1 MQMCRRKGKWKCC
14 LWKKSRVTS
23 QGKFFIRQSP
33 SRKPYLPSLQPTFGK
48 LQTSFLVAASTHIYR
63 TVSFHL
69 PPSSLFFSSPFLFY
83 PHTSF
88 IDIFPRKD
96 KIRAKGYTRF
106 AVYISRFFLF
116 HQLRTAAGGEVSLVS
131 PLLRE
136 KEFECIS
143 TFPWN
148 VLHLQLLFLNLF
160 SRHLCPKFYGMCSN
174 CISFF
179 ILFSFKLYACEVVRF
194 VNCIFWCINK

>member
-1 MQMCRRKGKWKCC
+1 MLSLKKISRHIPRKILYPSVTKPKTVFALSPTNVWQAPNFVSRCC
-14 LWKKSRVTS
+14 IHS
-23 QGKFFIRQSP
+23 
-33 SRKPYLPSLQPTFGK
+33 YLSNCIF
-48 LQTSFLVAASTHIYR
+48 
-63 TVSFHL
+63 
-69 PPSSLFFSSPFLFY
+69 PSSPILPFFSSPFLFY

-194 VNCIFWCINK
+194 VNYIFWCINK

>member
-1 MQMCRRKGKWKCC
+1 MLSLKKISRHIPRKILYPSVTKPKTVFALSPTNVWQAPNFVSRCC
-14 LWKKSRVTS
+14 IHS
-23 QGKFFIRQSP
+23 
-33 SRKPYLPSLQPTFGK
+33 YLSNCIF
-48 LQTSFLVAASTHIYR
+48 
-63 TVSFHL
+63 
-69 PPSSLFFSSPFLFY
+69 PSSPILSFFSSPFLFY

>member
-1 MQMCRRKGKWKCC
+1 MLSLKKISRHIPRKILYPSVTKPKTVFALSPTNVWQTPNFVSRCC
-14 LWKKSRVTS
+14 IHS
-23 QGKFFIRQSP
+23 
-33 SRKPYLPSLQPTFGK
+33 YLSNCIF
-48 LQTSFLVAASTHIYR
+48 
-63 TVSFHL
+63 
-69 PPSSLFFSSPFLFY
+69 PSSPILPFFSSPFLFY

-179 ILFSFKLYACEVVRF
+179 ILFSFKFVCLWSCSFCELH
-194 VNCIFWCINK
+194 ILMYK

>member
-1 MQMCRRKGKWKCC
+1 MLSLKKISRHIPRKILYPSVTKPKTVFALSPTNVWQAPNFVSRCC
-14 LWKKSRVTS
+14 IHS
-23 QGKFFIRQSP
+23 
-33 SRKPYLPSLQPTFGK
+33 YLSNCIF
-48 LQTSFLVAASTHIYR
+48 
-63 TVSFHL
+63 
-69 PPSSLFFSSPFLFY
+69 PSSPILPFFSSPFLFY

>member
-1 MQMCRRKGKWKCC
+1 MLSLKKVSRHIPRKILYPSVTKPKTVFALSPTNVWQAPNFVSRCC
-14 LWKKSRVTS
+14 IHS
-23 QGKFFIRQSP
+23 
-33 SRKPYLPSLQPTFGK
+33 YLSNCIF
-48 LQTSFLVAASTHIYR
+48 
-63 TVSFHL
+63 
-69 PPSSLFFSSPFLFY
+69 PSSPILPFFSSPFLFY

>member
-1 MQMCRRKGKWKCC
+1 MLSLKKISRHIPRKILYPSVTKPKTVFALSPTNVWQAPNFVSRCC
-14 LWKKSRVTS
+14 IHS
-23 QGKFFIRQSP
+23 
-33 SRKPYLPSLQPTFGK
+33 YLSNCIF
-48 LQTSFLVAASTHIYR
+48 
-63 TVSFHL
+63 
-69 PPSSLFFSSPFLFY
+69 PSSPILPFFSSPFLFY

-194 VNCIFWCINK
+194 VNSIFLCINK

>member
-1 MQMCRRKGKWKCC
+1 MLSLKKISRHIPRKILYPSVTKPKTIFALSPTNVWQAPNFVSRCC
-14 LWKKSRVTS
+14 IHS
-23 QGKFFIRQSP
+23 
-33 SRKPYLPSLQPTFGK
+33 YLSNCIF
-48 LQTSFLVAASTHIYR
+48 
-63 TVSFHL
+63 
-69 PPSSLFFSSPFLFY
+69 PSSPILPFFSSPFLFY

-160 SRHLCPKFYGMCSN
+160 SRHLCPKFYGMCSS

-194 VNCIFWCINK
+194 VNSIFWCINK

>member
-1 MQMCRRKGKWKCC
+1 MLSLKKISRHIPRKILYPSVTKPKTVFALSPTNVWQAPNFVSRCC
-14 LWKKSRVTS
+14 IHS
-23 QGKFFIRQSP
+23 
-33 SRKPYLPSLQPTFGK
+33 YLSSIFCI
-48 LQTSFLVAASTHIYR
+48 F
-63 TVSFHL
+63 
-69 PPSSLFFSSPFLFY
+69 PSSPILPFFSSPFLFY

-160 SRHLCPKFYGMCSN
+160 SRHLCPKFYDMCSN

>member
-1 MQMCRRKGKWKCC
+1 MLSLKKISRHIPRKILYPSVTKPKTIFALSPTNVWQAPNFVSRCC
-14 LWKKSRVTS
+14 IHS
-23 QGKFFIRQSP
+23 
-33 SRKPYLPSLQPTFGK
+33 YLSNCIF
-48 LQTSFLVAASTHIYR
+48 
-63 TVSFHL
+63 
-69 PPSSLFFSSPFLFY
+69 PSSPILPFFSSPFLFY

-194 VNCIFWCINK
+194 VNSIFWCINK

>member
-1 MQMCRRKGKWKCC
+1 MLSLKKISRHIPRKILYPSVTKPKTVFALSPTNVWQAPNFVSRCC
-14 LWKKSRVTS
+14 IHS
-23 QGKFFIRQSP
+23 
-33 SRKPYLPSLQPTFGK
+33 YLSNCIF
-48 LQTSFLVAASTHIYR
+48 
-63 TVSFHL
+63 
-69 PPSSLFFSSPFLFY
+69 PSSPILPFFSSPFLFY

-96 KIRAKGYTRF
+96 KIRTKGYTRF
-106 AVYISRFFLF
+106 AVYISRFFLI

>member
-1 MQMCRRKGKWKCC
+1 MLSLKKISRHIPRKILYPSVTKPKTVFALSPTNVWQAPNFVSRCC
-14 LWKKSRVTS
+14 IHS
-23 QGKFFIRQSP
+23 
-33 SRKPYLPSLQPTFGK
+33 YLSNCIF
-48 LQTSFLVAASTHIYR
+48 
-63 TVSFHL
+63 
-69 PPSSLFFSSPFLFY
+69 PSSPILPFFSSPFLFY

-116 HQLRTAAGGEVSLVS
+116 HQLRTAAGSEVSLVS

-194 VNCIFWCINK
+194 VNSIFWCINK

>member
-1 MQMCRRKGKWKCC
+1 MLSLKKISRHIPRKIFYPSVTKPKTVFALSPTNVWQAPNFVSRCC
-14 LWKKSRVTS
+14 IHS
-23 QGKFFIRQSP
+23 
-33 SRKPYLPSLQPTFGK
+33 YLSNCIF
-48 LQTSFLVAASTHIYR
+48 
-63 TVSFHL
+63 
-69 PPSSLFFSSPFLFY
+69 PSSPILPFFSSPFLFY

>member
-1 MQMCRRKGKWKCC
+1 MLSLKKISRHIPRKILYPSVTKLKTVFALSPTNVWQAPNFVSRCC
-14 LWKKSRVTS
+14 IHS
-23 QGKFFIRQSP
+23 
-33 SRKPYLPSLQPTFGK
+33 YLSNCIF
-48 LQTSFLVAASTHIYR
+48 
-63 TVSFHL
+63 
-69 PPSSLFFSSPFLFY
+69 PSSPILPFFSSPFLFY

>member
-1 MQMCRRKGKWKCC
+1 MLSLKKISRHIPRKILYPSVTKPKTVFALSPTNVWQAPNFVSRCC
-14 LWKKSRVTS
+14 IHS
-23 QGKFFIRQSP
+23 
-33 SRKPYLPSLQPTFGK
+33 YLSNCIF
-48 LQTSFLVAASTHIYR
+48 
-63 TVSFHL
+63 
-69 PPSSLFFSSPFLFY
+69 PSSPILPFFSSPFLFY

-194 VNCIFWCINK
+194 VNSIFWCINK

>member
-1 MQMCRRKGKWKCC
+1 MLSLKKISRHIPRKILYPSVTKPKTVFALSPTNVWQAPNFVSRCC
-14 LWKKSRVTS
+14 IHS
-23 QGKFFIRQSP
+23 
-33 SRKPYLPSLQPTFGK
+33 YLSNCIF
-48 LQTSFLVAASTHIYR
+48 
-63 TVSFHL
+63 
-69 PPSSLFFSSPFLFY
+69 PSSPILPFFSSPFLFY

-160 SRHLCPKFYGMCSN
+160 SRHFCPKFYGMCSN

>member
-1 MQMCRRKGKWKCC
+1 MLSLKKISRHIPRKILYPSVTKPKTVFALSPTNVWQAPNFVSRCC
-14 LWKKSRVTS
+14 IHS
-23 QGKFFIRQSP
+23 
-33 SRKPYLPSLQPTFGK
+33 YLSNCIF
-48 LQTSFLVAASTHIYR
+48 
-63 TVSFHL
+63 
-69 PPSSLFFSSPFLFY
+69 PSSPILPFFSSPFLFY

-116 HQLRTAAGGEVSLVS
+116 HQLRTAAGGEVLLVS

>member
-1 MQMCRRKGKWKCC
+1 MLSLKKISRHIPRKILYPSVTKPKTVFALSPTNVWQAPNFVSRCC
-14 LWKKSRVTS
+14 IHS
-23 QGKFFIRQSP
+23 
-33 SRKPYLPSLQPTFGK
+33 YLSNCIF
-48 LQTSFLVAASTHIYR
+48 
-63 TVSFHL
+63 
-69 PPSSLFFSSPFLFY
+69 PSSPILPFFSSSFLFY

-194 VNCIFWCINK
+194 VNSIFLCINK

>member
-1 MQMCRRKGKWKCC
+1 METLSLKKISRHIPRKILYPSVTKPKTVFALSPTNVWQAPNFVSRCC
-14 LWKKSRVTS
+14 IHS
-23 QGKFFIRQSP
+23 
-33 SRKPYLPSLQPTFGK
+33 YLSNCIF
-48 LQTSFLVAASTHIYR
+48 
-63 TVSFHL
+63 
-69 PPSSLFFSSPFLFY
+69 PSSPILPFFSSPFLFY

-143 TFPWN
+143 TFP
-148 VLHLQLLFLNLF
+148 
-160 SRHLCPKFYGMCSN
+160 
-174 CISFF
+174 
-179 ILFSFKLYACEVVRF
+179 
-194 VNCIFWCINK
+194 

>member
-1 MQMCRRKGKWKCC
+1 METLSLKKISRHIPRKILYPSVTKPKTVFALSPTNVWQAPNFVSRCC
-14 LWKKSRVTS
+14 IHS
-23 QGKFFIRQSP
+23 
-33 SRKPYLPSLQPTFGK
+33 YLSNCIF
-48 LQTSFLVAASTHIYR
+48 
-63 TVSFHL
+63 
-69 PPSSLFFSSPFLFY
+69 PSSPILPFFSSPFLFY

>member
-1 MQMCRRKGKWKCC
+1 MLSLKKISRHIPRKI
-14 LWKKSRVTS
+14 LYPSVTENRICPLS
-23 QGKFFIRQSP
+23 NQRLASSKLRFSLLHPLIFIELYLSIFPHPLFSSP
-33 SRKPYLPSLQPTFGK
+33 
-48 LQTSFLVAASTHIYR
+48 
-63 TVSFHL
+63 
-69 PPSSLFFSSPFLFY
+69 FFSSPFLFY

-116 HQLRTAAGGEVSLVS
+116 HQLRTAVGGEVSLVS

-179 ILFSFKLYACEVVRF
+179 ILFSFKLYTCEVVRF

>member
-1 MQMCRRKGKWKCC
+1 MLSLKKISRHIPRKILYPSVTKPKTVFALSPTNVWQAPNFVSRCC
-14 LWKKSRVTS
+14 IHS
-23 QGKFFIRQSP
+23 
-33 SRKPYLPSLQPTFGK
+33 YLSNCIF
-48 LQTSFLVAASTHIYR
+48 
-63 TVSFHL
+63 
-69 PPSSLFFSSPFLFY
+69 PSSPILPFFSSPFLFY

-179 ILFSFKLYACEVVRF
+179 ILFSFKLYACEIVRF

>member
-1 MQMCRRKGKWKCC
+1 MLSLKKISRHIPRKILYPSVTKPKTVFALSPTNVWQAPNFVSRCC
-14 LWKKSRVTS
+14 IHS
-23 QGKFFIRQSP
+23 
-33 SRKPYLPSLQPTFGK
+33 YLSNCIF
-48 LQTSFLVAASTHIYR
+48 
-63 TVSFHL
+63 
-69 PPSSLFFSSPFLFY
+69 PSSPILPFFSSPFLFY

-96 KIRAKGYTRF
+96 KIRAKGYIRF

>member
-1 MQMCRRKGKWKCC
+1 MLSLKKISRHIPRKILYPSVTKPKTVFALSPTNVWQAPNFVSRCC
-14 LWKKSRVTS
+14 IHS
-23 QGKFFIRQSP
+23 
-33 SRKPYLPSLQPTFGK
+33 YLSSIFCI
-48 LQTSFLVAASTHIYR
+48 F
-63 TVSFHL
+63 
-69 PPSSLFFSSPFLFY
+69 PSSPILPFFSSPFLFY

-131 PLLRE
+131 LLLRE

-160 SRHLCPKFYGMCSN
+160 SRHLCPKFYDMCSN

>member
-1 MQMCRRKGKWKCC
+1 MLSLKKISRHIPRKILYPSVTKPKTVFALSPTNVWQAPNFVSRCC
-14 LWKKSRVTS
+14 IHS
-23 QGKFFIRQSP
+23 
-33 SRKPYLPSLQPTFGK
+33 YLSNCIF
-48 LQTSFLVAASTHIYR
+48 
-63 TVSFHL
+63 
-69 PPSSLFFSSPFLFY
+69 PSSPILPFFSSPFLFY

-179 ILFSFKLYACEVVRF
+179 ILFSFKLYTCEVVRF

>member
-1 MQMCRRKGKWKCC
+1 MEMLSLKKISRHIPRKILYPSVTKPKTVFALSPTNVWQAPNFVSRCC
-14 LWKKSRVTS
+14 IHS
-23 QGKFFIRQSP
+23 
-33 SRKPYLPSLQPTFGK
+33 YLSNCIF
-48 LQTSFLVAASTHIYR
+48 
-63 TVSFHL
+63 
-69 PPSSLFFSSPFLFY
+69 PSSPILPFFSSPFLFY

-194 VNCIFWCINK
+194 VNSIFWCINK

>member
-1 MQMCRRKGKWKCC
+1 MLSLKKISRHIPRKILYPSVTKPKTIFALSPTNVWQAPNFVSRCC
-14 LWKKSRVTS
+14 IHS
-23 QGKFFIRQSP
+23 
-33 SRKPYLPSLQPTFGK
+33 YLSNCIF
-48 LQTSFLVAASTHIYR
+48 
-63 TVSFHL
+63 
-69 PPSSLFFSSPFLFY
+69 PSSPILPFFSSPFLFY

>member
-1 MQMCRRKGKWKCC
+1 MLSLKKISRHIPRKILYPSVTKPKTVFALSPTNVWQAPNFVSRCC
-14 LWKKSRVTS
+14 IHS
-23 QGKFFIRQSP
+23 
-33 SRKPYLPSLQPTFGK
+33 YLSNCIF
-48 LQTSFLVAASTHIYR
+48 
-63 TVSFHL
+63 
-69 PPSSLFFSSPFLFY
+69 PSSPILPFFSSPFLFY

-160 SRHLCPKFYGMCSN
+160 SRHLCSKFYGMCSN

>member
-1 MQMCRRKGKWKCC
+1 MLSLKKISRHIPRKILYPSVTKPKTVFALSPTNVWQAPNFVSRCC
-14 LWKKSRVTS
+14 IHS
-23 QGKFFIRQSP
+23 
-33 SRKPYLPSLQPTFGK
+33 YLSNCIF
-48 LQTSFLVAASTHIYR
+48 
-63 TVSFHL
+63 
-69 PPSSLFFSSPFLFY
+69 PSSPILPFFSSPFLFY

-96 KIRAKGYTRF
+96 KIRAKGYIRF

-160 SRHLCPKFYGMCSN
+160 SRHLCPKFYDMCSN

>member
-1 MQMCRRKGKWKCC
+1 MLSLKKISRHIPRKILYPSVIKPKTVFALSPTNVWQAPNFVSRCC
-14 LWKKSRVTS
+14 IHS
-23 QGKFFIRQSP
+23 
-33 SRKPYLPSLQPTFGK
+33 YLSNCIF
-48 LQTSFLVAASTHIYR
+48 
-63 TVSFHL
+63 
-69 PPSSLFFSSPFLFY
+69 PSSPILPFFSSPFLFY

-116 HQLRTAAGGEVSLVS
+116 HHLRTAAGGEVSLVS